1 LMKKPVVLG
10 IMVTV
15 LCAVGC
21 NQTNE
26 VVDAQRAKISMTFS
40 NLPHLQEGQG
50 HYQLWAKFMIFNKA
64 GQNDSPQHDSTAAS
78 LGEFNV
84 SEDGQSLIAL
94 DGNPMRFTIPADQN
108 PQLIDDIILTIQEEE
123 HGLAKTNHEEPGPAF
138 LGGKV
143 HGDALV
149 GIADLDASYSH
160 ALGSTFSDPTG
171 KYTII
176 APTSPA
182 DSNSGAWFI
191 EQQGTTIVAGLRS
204 LPTLPEG
211 WVYEGWVGLPVVEI
225 HSGKLA
231 AFQYFSTGRFVR
243 ADSADFDGAGPGKGP
258 GLGYNFPGQ
267 DFINPPGNPVKPDL
281 RFSMCMVTV
290 EPEPDN
296 FSGPFSLRMLST
308 PLSPTHLPQGQ
319 ALQMENVAATSFP
332 RAKITIDRS
341 GN

>member
-1 LMKKPVVLG
+1 MTKLVLVG

-21 NQTNE
+21 DQTNE
-26 VVDAQRAKISMTFS
+26 VVETQRPRISMTFS
-40 NLPHLQEGQG
+40 NLPHLQEGEG
-50 HYQLWAKFMIFNKA
+50 HYQLWGKFMIFNKV
-64 GQNDSPQHDSTAAS
+64 GQNDSPQHDSTAVS

-94 DGNPMRFTIPADQN
+94 DGNTMRFEIPTDQN

-123 HGLAKTNHEEPGPAF
+123 HTLGKIRHEEPGPTF

-149 GIADLDASYSH
+149 GIADLEASYTH
-160 ALGSTFSDPTG
+160 ALGSTFSNVSG

-182 DSNSGAWFI
+182 DSNSGVWFI
-191 EQQGTTIVAGLRS
+191 EQQGTTTLAGLRN

-211 WVYEGWVGLPVVEI
+211 WVYEGWIGLPYYVDPGGLMFR
-225 HSGKLA
+225 HC
-231 AFQYFSTGRFVR
+231 STGRFLR
-243 ADSADFDGAGPGKGP
+243 ADSADFDGAGPGA
-258 GLGYNFPGQ
+258 GLGTGFNFPGQ
-267 DFINPPGNPVKPDL
+267 DFISPIPPGSPSRPVL
-281 RFSMCMVTV
+281 RNSAFIVTI

-296 FSGPFSLRMLST
+296 SSNPFSLRLLSD
-308 PLSPTHLPQGQ
+308 PLGPSPKPQGQ
-319 ALQMENVAATSFP
+319 ALQMDNVAVASFP
-332 RAKITIDRS
+332 RAKITIVRS
-341 GN
+341 GY